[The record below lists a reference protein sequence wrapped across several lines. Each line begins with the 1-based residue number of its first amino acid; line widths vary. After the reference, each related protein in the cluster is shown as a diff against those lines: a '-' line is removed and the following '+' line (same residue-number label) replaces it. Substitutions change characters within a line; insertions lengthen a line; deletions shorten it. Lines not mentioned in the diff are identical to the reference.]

1 MYRCARL
8 VEIMTA
14 RMILI
19 FKMTK
24 VSNTAR
30 EVINENRTI
39 IREGT
44 TTGDIVSTIATIM
57 TITTEVEGE
66 IIVSKAIAVANRI
79 ITNLTLRTLRFP
91 IT

>member
-1 MYRCARL
+1 
-8 VEIMTA
+8 MTA

-30 EVINENRTI
+30 EVINENRTT
-39 IREGT
+39 IREET

>member
-1 MYRCARL
+1 M
-8 VEIMTA
+8 
-14 RMILI
+14 I

-30 EVINENRTI
+30 EVINENRTT
-39 IREGT
+39 IREET

-79 ITNLTLRTLRFP
+79 ITNLTLRTLRCL